1 MFYNDPMFNI
11 VYYGLLFIY
20 EEILYKLVLQLPL
33 NVSVIFFSLTIGL
46 FVGYLSQFIPK
57 RINYFIFNIIN
68 LLLCIYYGTALI
80 VKNVFGII
88 ITPSTFTMYKQ
99 VTSGAFKTLFFDVI
113 TSNILIIILILLPFI
128 VGLFLNRYLSNK
140 PKFTYILVVV
150 TPFILFLL
158 CSDSL
163 DTFYSNKSDVNK
175 LGVCSSIFM
184 NGDVG
189 LEPGLEPGFESVG
202 EKDDEVTYTP
212 QISNIDF
219 DSIESDN
226 QAINDLNNYFKNQVP
241 TYTNEYT
248 GMFEGK
254 NLIYIMAES
263 FDGYFVDK
271 ELTPTLYKMIHDG
284 LYFKNYYTPTNLST
298 IGGEF
303 SLLTGLLPDLAVLNN
318 QWNSNYNN
326 NGHHN
331 YYPYGLGNLFKNLGY
346 EVYAYHDYFYNF
358 QNRDYYLKDLG
369 FDNYKAC
376 GNGMET
382 RMDCS
387 IFPASDDEMI
397 NGSIDDYINSDKFMV
412 YYVTVSGH
420 AKWGFGYNA
429 MAEKNKSLVNDLDY
443 SETVRAY
450 ISANLELE
458 KAMTTLLDKLSAA
471 GKLEDTVIVMASD
484 HHPYFMEDEQ
494 MEELAGKELDKYSLY
509 KNDLIIYNPSVE
521 DVTVDKICNTID
533 VLPTVLNLFGIEH
546 DSRIIVGKDILSDSD
561 GMAIFADYSWLADN
575 DDDYSNVVSN
585 KYLVSKNIMVYD
597 YYRYLFDG
605 ATRQSK
611 SEPFLLLIA
620 SCNSA
625 KVMVFVPSL

>member
-1 MFYNDPMFNI
+1 MFYNAHMFNI

-46 FVGYLSQFIPK
+46 FVGYLSQFVPK

-80 VKNVFGII
+80 VKKVFGITI
-88 ITPSTFTMYKQ
+88 VPSTFTMYKQ
-99 VTSGAFKTLFFDVI
+99 VTSGAFKTLFFETI
-113 TSNILIIILILLPFI
+113 ASNFLIIILILLPFI

-184 NGDVG
+184 DGDLG
-189 LEPGLEPGFESVG
+189 LISGQESDGHESVVR
-202 EKDDEVTYTP
+202 EEVAVTYNP
-212 QISNIDF
+212 QVSDIDF
-219 DSIESDN
+219 DSLESDN
-226 QAINDLNNYFKNQVP
+226 QAINDLNNYIKNQAP

-248 GMFEGK
+248 GMFKGK

-284 LYFKNYYTPTNLST
+284 FYFKNYYTPTNLST

-318 QWNSNYNN
+318 QWNGNYNN

-331 YYPYGLGNLFKNLGY
+331 YYPYGLGNLFKELDY
-346 EVYAYHDYFYNF
+346 DVYAYHDYFYNF

-369 FDNYKAC
+369 FDDYKAC

-429 MAEKNKSLVNDLDY
+429 MAEKNKDLVSDLNY

-533 VLPTVLNLFGIEH
+533 VLPTVLNLFGIEY
-546 DSRIIVGKDILSDSD
+546 DSRLIVGKDILSDGE

-575 DDDYSNVVSN
+575 DSDYSNVVNN

-605 ATRQSK
+605 TSG
-611 SEPFLLLIA
+611 
-620 SCNSA
+620 
-625 KVMVFVPSL
+625 

>member
-1 MFYNDPMFNI
+1 MFNI
-11 VYYGLLFIY
+11 VYYGLLFLY

-33 NVSVIFFSLTIGL
+33 NVSVVFFSLTIGL

-57 RINYFIFNIIN
+57 KINYFIFNIIN

-80 VKNVFGII
+80 VKKVFGIVI
-88 ITPSTFTMYKQ
+88 VPSTFTMYKQ
-99 VTSGAFKTLFFDVI
+99 VTSGAFKTLFFETI

-150 TPFILFLL
+150 IPFILFLL

-184 NGDVG
+184 DGDLGLISGHESGHESDGHESDGHESDG
-189 LEPGLEPGFESVG
+189 LESN
-202 EKDDEVTYTP
+202 P
-212 QISNIDF
+212 QVSDIDF
-219 DSIESDN
+219 DSLESDN
-226 QAINDLNNYFKNQVP
+226 QAINDLNNYIKNQVP

-248 GMFEGK
+248 GMFKGK

-284 LYFKNYYTPTNLST
+284 FYFKNYYTPTNLST

-318 QWNSNYNN
+318 QWNGNYNN

-331 YYPYGLGNLFKNLGY
+331 YYPYGLGNLFKELDY
-346 EVYAYHDYFYNF
+346 DVYAYHDYFYNF

-369 FDNYKAC
+369 FDDYKAC

-397 NGSIDDYINSDKFMV
+397 NGSIDDYINSDSFMV

-429 MAEKNKSLVNDLDY
+429 MAEKNKDLVSDLNY
-443 SETVRAY
+443 SDTVRAY

-494 MEELAGKELDKYSLY
+494 MEELASKELDKYSLY

-533 VLPTVLNLFGIEH
+533 VLPTVLNLFGIEY
-546 DSRIIVGKDILSDSD
+546 DSRLIVGKDILSDSE

-575 DDDYSNVVSN
+575 DNDYNNVVNN

-597 YYRYLFDG
+597 YYRYLYDNG
-605 ATRQSK
+605 S
-611 SEPFLLLIA
+611 
-620 SCNSA
+620 
-625 KVMVFVPSL
+625 

>member
-1 MFYNDPMFNI
+1 MLNI
-11 VYYGLLFIY
+11 VYYGLLFLY

-33 NVSVIFFSLTIGL
+33 NVSVVFFSLTIGL

-57 RINYFIFNIIN
+57 KINYFIFNIIN

-80 VKNVFGII
+80 VKKVFGIVI
-88 ITPSTFTMYKQ
+88 VPSTFTMYKQ
-99 VTSGAFKTLFFDVI
+99 VTSGAFKTLFFETI
-113 TSNILIIILILLPFI
+113 ASNILIIILILLPFI

-140 PKFTYILVVV
+140 PKFTYILVVII
-150 TPFILFLL
+150 PFILFLFGGDL
-158 CSDSL
+158 KS
-163 DTFYSNKSDVNK
+163 FYSNKADVDK

-184 NGDVG
+184 NGDLG
-189 LEPGLEPGFESVG
+189 LISGHESGHEPGHESDGHESVVR
-202 EKDDEVTYTP
+202 EEVTVTYKP
-212 QISNIDF
+212 QVSDIDF
-219 DSIESDN
+219 DSLESDN
-226 QAINDLNNYFKNQVP
+226 QVINDLNNYIKNQVP

-248 GMFEGK
+248 GMFKGK

-284 LYFKNYYTPTNLST
+284 FYFKNYYTPTNLST

-318 QWNSNYNN
+318 QWNGNYNN

-331 YYPYGLGNLFKNLGY
+331 YYPYGLGNLFKELDY
-346 EVYAYHDYFYNF
+346 DVYAYHDYFYNF

-369 FDNYKAC
+369 FDNYTAC

-397 NGSIDDYINSDKFMV
+397 NGSIDDYINSDNFMV

-429 MAEKNKSLVNDLDY
+429 MAEKNKDLVSDLEY
-443 SETVRAY
+443 SDTVRAY

-521 DVTVDKICNTID
+521 DVEIDKICNTID
-533 VLPTVLNLFGIEH
+533 VLPTVLNLFGIEY
-546 DSRIIVGKDILSDSD
+546 DSRLIVGKDILSDGE

-575 DDDYSNVVSN
+575 DNDYSSVVSN

-605 ATRQSK
+605 APDR
-611 SEPFLLLIA
+611 
-620 SCNSA
+620 N
-625 KVMVFVPSL
+625 

>member
-1 MFYNDPMFNI
+1 MFNI
-11 VYYGLLFIY
+11 VYYGLLFLY

-33 NVSVIFFSLTIGL
+33 SVSVVFFSLTIGL
-46 FVGYLSQFIPK
+46 FIGYLSQFVPK

-80 VKNVFGII
+80 VKKVFGIVI
-88 ITPSTFTMYKQ
+88 FPSTFTMYKQ

-128 VGLFLNRYLSNK
+128 VGLFLNRCLSNK

-163 DTFYSNKSDVNK
+163 DTFYSNKSDVDK

-184 NGDVG
+184 NGDAE
-189 LEPGLEPGFESVG
+189 LEVEEIAHESTVG
-202 EKDDEVTYTP
+202 EEVVVAYKP
-212 QISNIDF
+212 QVSDIDF
-219 DSIESDN
+219 DSLESDN
-226 QAINDLNNYFKNQVP
+226 QAINDLNNYFKNQAP

-248 GMFEGK
+248 GMFKGK

-318 QWNSNYNN
+318 QWNGNYNN

-346 EVYAYHDYFYNF
+346 DVYAYHDYFYNF

-429 MAEKNKSLVNDLDY
+429 MAEKNKSLVNDLKY

-494 MEELAGKELDKYSLY
+494 MEELASKELDKYSLY
-509 KNDLIIYNPSVE
+509 KNDLIIYNPGVE
-521 DVTVDKICNTID
+521 DVEVDKICNTID
-533 VLPTVLNLFGIEH
+533 VLPTVLNLFGIEY

-561 GMAIFADYSWLADN
+561 GMAIFADYSWLTDN

-605 ATRQSK
+605 ASG
-611 SEPFLLLIA
+611 
-620 SCNSA
+620 
-625 KVMVFVPSL
+625 

>member
-1 MFYNDPMFNI
+1 MLNI
-11 VYYGLLFIY
+11 VYYGLLFLY

-80 VKNVFGII
+80 VRKVFGIVI
-88 ITPSTFTMYKQ
+88 VPSTFTMYKQ

-113 TSNILIIILILLPFI
+113 TSNFLIIILILLPFI

-150 TPFILFLL
+150 IPFILFLL

-184 NGDVG
+184 DGDMGLISGQESNRHEPDGHESDGHESSG
-189 LEPGLEPGFESVG
+189 LESN
-202 EKDDEVTYTP
+202 P
-212 QISNIDF
+212 QVSDIDF
-219 DSIESDN
+219 DSLESDN
-226 QAINDLNNYFKNQVP
+226 QVINDLNNYFKNQVP

-248 GMFEGK
+248 GMFKGK

-263 FDGYFVDK
+263 FDGYFVNE

-284 LYFKNYYTPTNLST
+284 FYFKNYYTPTNLST

-318 QWNSNYNN
+318 QWNGNYNN

-331 YYPYGLGNLFKNLGY
+331 YYPYGLGNLFKELDY
-346 EVYAYHDYFYNF
+346 DVYAYHDYFYNF

-369 FDNYKAC
+369 FDDYKAC

-429 MAEKNKSLVNDLDY
+429 MAEKNKDLVSDLEY
-443 SETVRAY
+443 SDTVRAY

-521 DVTVDKICNTID
+521 DVEVDKVCNTID
-533 VLPTVLNLFGIEH
+533 VLPTVLNLFGIEY
-546 DSRIIVGKDILSDSD
+546 DSRLIVGKDILSDSE
-561 GMAIFADYSWLADN
+561 GMAIFADYSWLTDN
-575 DDDYSNVVSN
+575 DNDYSNVVSN

-605 ATRQSK
+605 APDKT
-611 SEPFLLLIA
+611 
-620 SCNSA
+620 
-625 KVMVFVPSL
+625 

>member
-1 MFYNDPMFNI
+1 MFNI
-11 VYYGLLFIY
+11 VYYGFLFLY

-33 NVSVIFFSLTIGL
+33 NVSMVFFSLTIGL

-57 RINYFIFNIIN
+57 RINHFIFNIIN

-80 VKNVFGII
+80 VKKVFGIV

-99 VTSGAFKTLFFDVI
+99 VTGGAFKTLFFDVI

-158 CSDSL
+158 CNDSL

-184 NGDVG
+184 DGDLG
-189 LEPGLEPGFESVG
+189 LESEEQTEQVVSEEVA
-202 EKDDEVTYTP
+202 VTYKP
-212 QISNIDF
+212 QVSDIDF
-219 DSIESDN
+219 DSLESDN

-248 GMFEGK
+248 GMFKGK

-263 FDGYFVDK
+263 FDGYFVDE

-284 LYFKNYYTPTNLST
+284 FYFKNYYTPTNLST

-318 QWNSNYNN
+318 QWNGNYNN

-346 EVYAYHDYFYNF
+346 DVYAYHDYFYNF

-376 GNGMET
+376 GNGIET

-429 MAEKNKSLVNDLDY
+429 MAEKNKDLVSDLEY

-521 DVTVDKICNTID
+521 DVTVDKVCNTID
-533 VLPTVLNLFGIEH
+533 VLPTVLNLFGIEY
-546 DSRIIVGKDILSDSD
+546 DSRIIVGKDILSDSE
-561 GMAIFADYSWLADN
+561 GMVIFADYSWLTDN
-575 DDDYSNVVSN
+575 DGDYSNVVSN

-597 YYRYLFDG
+597 YYHYLFDG
-605 ATRQSK
+605 APDKT
-611 SEPFLLLIA
+611 
-620 SCNSA
+620 
-625 KVMVFVPSL
+625 

>member
-1 MFYNDPMFNI
+1 M
-11 VYYGLLFIY
+11 V
-20 EEILYKLVLQLPL
+20 
-33 NVSVIFFSLTIGL
+33 FFSLTIGL

-80 VKNVFGII
+80 VRKVFGIVI
-88 ITPSTFTMYKQ
+88 VPSTFTMYKQ
-99 VTSGAFKTLFFDVI
+99 VTSGAFKTLFFETI
-113 TSNILIIILILLPFI
+113 ASNILIIILILLPFI

-150 TPFILFLL
+150 IPFILFLL

-184 NGDVG
+184 NGDLGLISGQETG
-189 LEPGLEPGFESVG
+189 LESDGHESSGLESN
-202 EKDDEVTYTP
+202 P
-212 QISNIDF
+212 QVSDIDF

-226 QAINDLNNYFKNQVP
+226 QVINDLNNYIKNQVP

-284 LYFKNYYTPTNLST
+284 FYFKNYYTPTNLST

-318 QWNSNYNN
+318 QWNGNYNN

-331 YYPYGLGNLFKNLGY
+331 YYPYGLGNLFKELDY
-346 EVYAYHDYFYNF
+346 DVYAYHDYFYNF

-369 FDNYKAC
+369 FDDYKAC

-429 MAEKNKSLVNDLDY
+429 MAEKNKDLVSDLEY
-443 SETVRAY
+443 SDTVRAY

-458 KAMTTLLDKLSAA
+458 KAMTTLLDKLSVA

-494 MEELAGKELDKYSLY
+494 MEELASKELDKYSLY
-509 KNDLIIYNPSVE
+509 KNDLIIYNPGVE
-521 DVTVDKICNTID
+521 NVEVDKVCNTID
-533 VLPTVLNLFGIEH
+533 VLPTVLNLFGIEY
-546 DSRIIVGKDILSDSD
+546 DSRLIVGKDILSDSE

-575 DDDYSNVVSN
+575 DNDYNNVVNN

-605 ATRQSK
+605 APNKT
-611 SEPFLLLIA
+611 
-620 SCNSA
+620 
-625 KVMVFVPSL
+625 

>member
-1 MFYNDPMFNI
+1 MLNV
-11 VYYGLLFIY
+11 VYYGLLFLY

-33 NVSVIFFSLTIGL
+33 NVSVVFFSLTIGL

-80 VKNVFGII
+80 VRKVFGIVI
-88 ITPSTFTMYKQ
+88 VPSTFTMYKQ
-99 VTSGAFKTLFFDVI
+99 VTGGAFKTLFFDVI

-150 TPFILFLL
+150 IPFILFLL

-163 DTFYSNKSDVNK
+163 DVFYSNKSDVDK

-184 NGDVG
+184 DGDVG
-189 LEPGLEPGFESVG
+189 LEVEDIAHESTVN
-202 EKDDEVTYTP
+202 EEVAVTYKP
-212 QISNIDF
+212 QVSDIDF
-219 DSIESDN
+219 GSLESDN
-226 QAINDLNNYFKNQVP
+226 QAINDLNNYIKNQAP

-248 GMFEGK
+248 GMFKGK

-284 LYFKNYYTPTNLST
+284 FYFKNYYTPTNLST

-318 QWNSNYNN
+318 QWNGNYNN

-331 YYPYGLGNLFKNLGY
+331 YYPYGLGNLFKDLGY
-346 EVYAYHDYFYNF
+346 DVYAYHDYFYNF

-429 MAEKNKSLVNDLDY
+429 MAEKNKDLVSDLEY
-443 SETVRAY
+443 SDTVRAY

-509 KNDLIIYNPSVE
+509 KNDLIIYNPDVE
-521 DVTVDKICNTID
+521 NVEVDKVCNTID
-533 VLPTVLNLFGIEH
+533 VLPTVLNLFGIEY
-546 DSRIIVGKDILSDSD
+546 DSRLIVGKDILSDSD
-561 GMAIFADYSWLADN
+561 GMAIFADYSWLTDN
-575 DDDYSNVVSN
+575 DSDYSNVVSN

-605 ATRQSK
+605 APDKT
-611 SEPFLLLIA
+611 
-620 SCNSA
+620 
-625 KVMVFVPSL
+625 

>member
-1 MFYNDPMFNI
+1 MLNV
-11 VYYGLLFIY
+11 VYYGLLFLY

-33 NVSVIFFSLTIGL
+33 NVSVVFFSLTIGL

-57 RINYFIFNIIN
+57 KINYFIFNIIN

-80 VKNVFGII
+80 VKKVFGIVI
-88 ITPSTFTMYKQ
+88 VPSTFTMYKQ
-99 VTSGAFKTLFFDVI
+99 VTSGAFKTLFFETI
-113 TSNILIIILILLPFI
+113 ASNILIIILILLPFI

-150 TPFILFLL
+150 IPFILFLL

-163 DTFYSNKSDVNK
+163 DTFYSNKSDVDK

-184 NGDVG
+184 NGDLGLISG
-189 LEPGLEPGFESVG
+189 LESGHEPDGHEPDGHESDGHESDGHESDGLESN
-202 EKDDEVTYTP
+202 P
-212 QISNIDF
+212 QVSDIDF
-219 DSIESDN
+219 DSLESDN
-226 QAINDLNNYFKNQVP
+226 QVINDLNNYIKNQVP

-248 GMFEGK
+248 GMFKGK

-284 LYFKNYYTPTNLST
+284 FYFKNYYTPTNLST

-318 QWNSNYNN
+318 QWNGNYNN

-331 YYPYGLGNLFKNLGY
+331 YYPYGLGNLFKELDY
-346 EVYAYHDYFYNF
+346 DVYAYHDYFYNF

-458 KAMTTLLDKLSAA
+458 KAMTTLLDKLSVA

-533 VLPTVLNLFGIEH
+533 VLPTVLNMFGIEY
-546 DSRIIVGKDILSDSD
+546 DSRLIVGKDILSNSD
-561 GMAIFADYSWLADN
+561 GVAIFADYSWLADN

-605 ATRQSK
+605 APNK
-611 SEPFLLLIA
+611 S
-620 SCNSA
+620 
-625 KVMVFVPSL
+625 

>member
-1 MFYNDPMFNI
+1 MFNI
-11 VYYGLLFIY
+11 VYYGFLFLY

-33 NVSVIFFSLTIGL
+33 NVSVVFFSLTIGL

-57 RINYFIFNIIN
+57 KINYFIFNIIN

-80 VKNVFGII
+80 VRKVFGIVI
-88 ITPSTFTMYKQ
+88 VPSTFTMYKQ
-99 VTSGAFKTLFFDVI
+99 VTSGAFKTLFFETI
-113 TSNILIIILILLPFI
+113 ASNILIIILILLPFI

-150 TPFILFLL
+150 IPFILFLL
-158 CSDSL
+158 CTDSL
-163 DTFYSNKSDVNK
+163 DIFYSNKSDVNK

-184 NGDVG
+184 NGDMGLISRQESGHEPGHETGHESGG
-189 LEPGLEPGFESVG
+189 LESN
-202 EKDDEVTYTP
+202 P
-212 QISNIDF
+212 QVSDIDF

-226 QAINDLNNYFKNQVP
+226 QAINDLNNYIKNQVP

-248 GMFEGK
+248 GMFKGK

-284 LYFKNYYTPTNLST
+284 FYFKNYYTPTNLST

-318 QWNSNYNN
+318 QWNGNYNN

-331 YYPYGLGNLFKNLGY
+331 YYPCGLGNLFKNLDY
-346 EVYAYHDYFYNF
+346 DVYAYHDYFYNF

-369 FDNYKAC
+369 FDDYKAC

-397 NGSIDDYINSDKFMV
+397 NASIDDYINSDKFMV

-429 MAEKNKSLVNDLDY
+429 MAEKNKDLVSDLEY
-443 SETVRAY
+443 SDTVRAY

-471 GKLEDTVIVMASD
+471 GKLENTVIVMASD

-521 DVTVDKICNTID
+521 DVEVDKVCNTID
-533 VLPTVLNLFGIEH
+533 VLPTVLNLFGIEY
-546 DSRIIVGKDILSDSD
+546 DSRLIVGKDILSDSE
-561 GMAIFADYSWLADN
+561 GMAIFADYSWLTDN
-575 DDDYSNVVSN
+575 DSDYSNVVSN

-597 YYRYLFDG
+597 YYRYLFNG
-605 ATRQSK
+605 APDR
-611 SEPFLLLIA
+611 
-620 SCNSA
+620 N
-625 KVMVFVPSL
+625 

>member
-1 MFYNDPMFNI
+1 MFNI
-11 VYYGLLFIY
+11 VYYGLLFLY

-46 FVGYLSQFIPK
+46 FVGFLSQFVPK

-68 LLLCIYYGTALI
+68 LLLCIYYGAALI
-80 VKNVFGII
+80 VRKVFGIVI
-88 ITPSTFTMYKQ
+88 VPSTFTMYKQ
-99 VTSGAFKTLFFDVI
+99 VTSGAFKILFFETI
-113 TSNILIIILILLPFI
+113 ASNILIIILILLPFI
-128 VGLFLNRYLSNK
+128 IGLFLNRYLSNK
-140 PKFTYILVVV
+140 PKFIYILVVV
-150 TPFILFLL
+150 IPFILFLL

-163 DTFYSNKSDVNK
+163 DTFYSNKSDVDK

-184 NGDVG
+184 DGDLELESGLESGHESDGHESSG
-189 LEPGLEPGFESVG
+189 LEP
-202 EKDDEVTYTP
+202 
-212 QISNIDF
+212 QISDIDF
-219 DSIESDN
+219 DSLESDN
-226 QAINDLNNYFKNQVP
+226 QAIIDLNNYFKNQAP

-248 GMFEGK
+248 GMFKGK

-284 LYFKNYYTPTNLST
+284 FYFKNYYTPTNLST

-318 QWNSNYNN
+318 QWNGNYNN

-346 EVYAYHDYFYNF
+346 DVYAYHDYFYNF

-369 FDNYKAC
+369 FDNYLAC
-376 GNGMET
+376 GNGLET

-429 MAEKNKSLVNDLDY
+429 MAEKNKSLVNDLEY

-450 ISANLELE
+450 VSANLELE

-521 DVTVDKICNTID
+521 DITVDKICNTID
-533 VLPTVLNLFGIEH
+533 VLPTVLNLFGIEY
-546 DSRIIVGKDILSDSD
+546 DSRLIVGKDILSNSD
-561 GMAIFADYSWLADN
+561 GVAIFADGNYLGSDV
-575 DDDYSNVVSN
+575 NVN
-585 KYLVSKNIMVYD
+585 NYYLVSKNIMVYD

-605 ATRQSK
+605 ASG
-611 SEPFLLLIA
+611 
-620 SCNSA
+620 
-625 KVMVFVPSL
+625 

>member
-1 MFYNDPMFNI
+1 MLNI
-11 VYYGLLFIY
+11 VYYGLLFLY

-33 NVSVIFFSLTIGL
+33 NISVVFFSLTIGL
-46 FVGYLSQFIPK
+46 FVGFLSQFIPK

-80 VKNVFGII
+80 VKNVFGITI
-88 ITPSTFTMYKQ
+88 VPSTFTMYKQ
-99 VTSGAFKTLFFDVI
+99 VTGGAFKTLFFDVI

-150 TPFILFLL
+150 IPFILFLL

-163 DTFYSNKSDVNK
+163 DVFYSNKSDVNK

-184 NGDVG
+184 DGDLG
-189 LEPGLEPGFESVG
+189 LISGHEPGLESGHESG
-202 EKDDEVTYTP
+202 HEPDGLESGGLESNP
-212 QISNIDF
+212 QVSDIDF
-219 DSIESDN
+219 DSLESDN
-226 QAINDLNNYFKNQVP
+226 QVINDLNNYIKNQVP

-248 GMFEGK
+248 GMFKGK

-284 LYFKNYYTPTNLST
+284 FYFKNYYTPTNLST

-318 QWNSNYNN
+318 QWNGNYNN

-331 YYPYGLGNLFKNLGY
+331 YYPYGLGNLFKDLDY
-346 EVYAYHDYFYNF
+346 DVYAYHDYFYNF

-369 FDNYKAC
+369 FDDYKAC

-429 MAEKNKSLVNDLDY
+429 MAEKNKDLVSDLNY
-443 SETVRAY
+443 SDTVRAY
-450 ISANLELE
+450 ISADLELE
-458 KAMTTLLDKLSAA
+458 KAMTTLLDKLSVA

-509 KNDLIIYNPSVE
+509 KNDLIIYNPGVE
-521 DVTVDKICNTID
+521 DVEVDKVCNTID
-533 VLPTVLNLFGIEH
+533 VLPTVLNLFGIEY
-546 DSRIIVGKDILSDSD
+546 DSRLIVGKDILSDSE

-575 DDDYSNVVSN
+575 DNDYSNVVSN
-585 KYLVSKNIMVYD
+585 KYLVSKNIMVYN

-605 ATRQSK
+605 APDRT
-611 SEPFLLLIA
+611 
-620 SCNSA
+620 
-625 KVMVFVPSL
+625 

>member
-1 MFYNDPMFNI
+1 MFNI
-11 VYYGLLFIY
+11 VYYGFLFLY

-33 NVSVIFFSLTIGL
+33 NISVVFFSLTIGL

-57 RINYFIFNIIN
+57 KINYFIFNIIN

-80 VKNVFGII
+80 VRKVFGIVI
-88 ITPSTFTMYKQ
+88 VPSTFTMYKQ
-99 VTSGAFKTLFFDVI
+99 VTSGAFKTLFFETI
-113 TSNILIIILILLPFI
+113 ESNILIIILILLPFI

-150 TPFILFLL
+150 IPFILFLL

-163 DTFYSNKSDVNK
+163 DTFYSNKSDVDK

-184 NGDVG
+184 NGDLGLVSRQESGHESDG
-189 LEPGLEPGFESVG
+189 LESSGLESN
-202 EKDDEVTYTP
+202 P
-212 QISNIDF
+212 QVSDIDF
-219 DSIESDN
+219 DSLESDN
-226 QAINDLNNYFKNQVP
+226 QTINDLNNYIKNQVP

-248 GMFEGK
+248 GMFKGK

-284 LYFKNYYTPTNLST
+284 FYFNNYYTPTNLST

-318 QWNSNYNN
+318 QWNGNYNN

-331 YYPYGLGNLFKNLGY
+331 YYPYGLGNLFKDLDY
-346 EVYAYHDYFYNF
+346 DVYAYHDYFYNF

-429 MAEKNKSLVNDLDY
+429 MAEKNKDLVSDLEY
-443 SETVRAY
+443 SDTVRAY

-509 KNDLIIYNPSVE
+509 KNDLIIYNPGVE
-521 DVTVDKICNTID
+521 DVEVDKVCNTID
-533 VLPTVLNLFGIEH
+533 VLPTVLNLFGIEY
-546 DSRIIVGKDILSDSD
+546 DSRLIVGKDILSDSE
-561 GMAIFADYSWLADN
+561 GVAIFADYSWLADN
-575 DDDYSNVVSN
+575 DNDYSNVVSN
-585 KYLVSKNIMVYD
+585 KYLVSKNIMVYN

-605 ATRQSK
+605 APDRT
-611 SEPFLLLIA
+611 
-620 SCNSA
+620 
-625 KVMVFVPSL
+625 

>member
-80 VKNVFGII
+80 VKKVFGII

-184 NGDVG
+184 NGDLGLETTGSKLG
-189 LEPGLEPGFESVG
+189 LEPDGLESNGLESNG
-202 EKDDEVTYTP
+202 LEP

-284 LYFKNYYTPTNLST
+284 FYFKNYYTPTNLST

-318 QWNSNYNN
+318 QWNGNYNN

-331 YYPYGLGNLFKNLGY
+331 YYPYGLGNLFKDLDY
-346 EVYAYHDYFYNF
+346 DVYAYHDYFYNF

-429 MAEKNKSLVNDLDY
+429 MAEKNKDLVSDLEY
-443 SETVRAY
+443 SDTVRAY

-471 GKLEDTVIVMASD
+471 GKLDDTVIVMASD

-509 KNDLIIYNPSVE
+509 KNDLIIYNPGVE
-521 DVTVDKICNTID
+521 DVEIDKICNTID
-533 VLPTVLNLFGIEH
+533 VLPTVLNLFGIEY
-546 DSRIIVGKDILSDSD
+546 DSRLIVGKDILSNSD
-561 GMAIFADYSWLADN
+561 GVAIFADGNYLGSDV
-575 DDDYSNVVSN
+575 NVN
-585 KYLVSKNIMVYD
+585 NYYLVSKNIMACD

-605 ATRQSK
+605 ASG
-611 SEPFLLLIA
+611 
-620 SCNSA
+620 
-625 KVMVFVPSL
+625 

>member
-1 MFYNDPMFNI
+1 MFNV

-33 NVSVIFFSLTIGL
+33 NVSAIFFSLTIGL

-57 RINYFIFNIIN
+57 KINYFIFNIIN

-80 VKNVFGII
+80 VKKVFGITI
-88 ITPSTFTMYKQ
+88 VPSTFTMYKQ

-184 NGDVG
+184 NGDLG
-189 LEPGLEPGFESVG
+189 LETTGSKLGLESGLISGLISGLETGHESVIS
-202 EKDDEVTYTP
+202 EEVAVTFKP
-212 QISNIDF
+212 QVSDIDF
-219 DSIESDN
+219 DSLESDN
-226 QAINDLNNYFKNQVP
+226 QVINDLNNYIKNQVP

-248 GMFEGK
+248 GMFKGK

-263 FDGYFVDK
+263 YDGYFVDK

-284 LYFKNYYTPTNLST
+284 FYFKNYYTPTNLST

-318 QWNSNYNN
+318 QWNGNYNN
-326 NGHHN
+326 NGHHS
-331 YYPYGLGNLFKNLGY
+331 YYPYGLGNLFKELDY
-346 EVYAYHDYFYNF
+346 DVYAYHDYFYNF

-429 MAEKNKSLVNDLDY
+429 MAEKNKDLVSDLEY
-443 SETVRAY
+443 SDTVRAY

-509 KNDLIIYNPSVE
+509 KNDLIIYNPGVE
-521 DVTVDKICNTID
+521 DVEVDKVCNTID
-533 VLPTVLNLFGIEH
+533 VLPTVLNLFGIEY
-546 DSRIIVGKDILSDSD
+546 DSRLIVGKDILSNSD
-561 GMAIFADYSWLADN
+561 GVAIFADGNYLGSDV
-575 DDDYSNVVSN
+575 NVN
-585 KYLVSKNIMVYD
+585 NYYLVSKNIMACD

-605 ATRQSK
+605 ASG
-611 SEPFLLLIA
+611 
-620 SCNSA
+620 
-625 KVMVFVPSL
+625 

>member
-1 MFYNDPMFNI
+1 
-11 VYYGLLFIY
+11 
-20 EEILYKLVLQLPL
+20 
-33 NVSVIFFSLTIGL
+33 
-46 FVGYLSQFIPK
+46 
-57 RINYFIFNIIN
+57 
-68 LLLCIYYGTALI
+68 
-80 VKNVFGII
+80 
-88 ITPSTFTMYKQ
+88 
-99 VTSGAFKTLFFDVI
+99 
-113 TSNILIIILILLPFI
+113 
-128 VGLFLNRYLSNK
+128 
-140 PKFTYILVVV
+140 
-150 TPFILFLL
+150 
-158 CSDSL
+158 
-163 DTFYSNKSDVNK
+163 
-175 LGVCSSIFM
+175 
-184 NGDVG
+184 
-189 LEPGLEPGFESVG
+189 
-202 EKDDEVTYTP
+202 
-212 QISNIDF
+212 
-219 DSIESDN
+219 
-226 QAINDLNNYFKNQVP
+226 
-241 TYTNEYT
+241 
-248 GMFEGK
+248 
-254 NLIYIMAES
+254 MAES

-533 VLPTVLNLFGIEH
+533 VLPTILNLFGIEY

-561 GMAIFADYSWLADN
+561 GIAVFADYSWLADN
-575 DDDYSNVVSN
+575 DSDYSNVVSN

>member
-1 MFYNDPMFNI
+1 MFNI
-11 VYYGLLFIY
+11 VYYGLLFLY

-33 NVSVIFFSLTIGL
+33 NVSVVFFSLTIGL

-57 RINYFIFNIIN
+57 KINYFIFNIIN

-80 VKNVFGII
+80 VKKVFGIVI
-88 ITPSTFTMYKQ
+88 VPSTFTMYKQ
-99 VTSGAFKTLFFDVI
+99 VTSGAFKTLFFETI
-113 TSNILIIILILLPFI
+113 ASNFLIIILILLPFI

-184 NGDVG
+184 DGDLG
-189 LEPGLEPGFESVG
+189 LESEEQTEQVVN
-202 EKDDEVTYTP
+202 EEVAVTYKP
-212 QISNIDF
+212 RISDIDF
-219 DSIESDN
+219 DSLESDN
-226 QAINDLNNYFKNQVP
+226 QAINDLNNYIKNQVP

-248 GMFEGK
+248 GMFKGK

-284 LYFKNYYTPTNLST
+284 FYFKNYYTPTNLST

-318 QWNSNYNN
+318 QWNGNYNN

-346 EVYAYHDYFYNF
+346 DVYAYHDYFYNF

-369 FDNYKAC
+369 FDDYKAC

-429 MAEKNKSLVNDLDY
+429 MAEKNKGLVRDLNY

-533 VLPTVLNLFGIEH
+533 VLPTVLNLFGIEY
-546 DSRIIVGKDILSDSD
+546 DSRLVVGKDILSDSD
-561 GMAIFADYSWLADN
+561 GVAIFADYSWLADN

-605 ATRQSK
+605 ASDKT
-611 SEPFLLLIA
+611 
-620 SCNSA
+620 
-625 KVMVFVPSL
+625 

>member
-1 MFYNDPMFNI
+1 MAHMFNI
-11 VYYGLLFIY
+11 VYYGLIFLY

-46 FVGYLSQFIPK
+46 FVGYLSQFVPK

-80 VKNVFGII
+80 VKKVFGIVI
-88 ITPSTFTMYKQ
+88 VPSTFTMYKQ

-140 PKFTYILVVV
+140 PKFTYILVVII
-150 TPFILFLL
+150 PFILFLFGGDL
-158 CSDSL
+158 KS
-163 DTFYSNKSDVNK
+163 FYSNKSDVNK

-184 NGDVG
+184 DGDVG
-189 LEPGLEPGFESVG
+189 LEVEDIVHESTVN
-202 EKDDEVTYTP
+202 EEVAVTYKP
-212 QISNIDF
+212 QVSNIDF

-226 QAINDLNNYFKNQVP
+226 QAINDLNNYFKNQAP

-248 GMFEGK
+248 GMFKGK

-318 QWNSNYNN
+318 QWNGNYNN

-346 EVYAYHDYFYNF
+346 DVYAYHDYFYNF

-533 VLPTVLNLFGIEH
+533 VLPTVLNLFGIEY
-546 DSRIIVGKDILSDSD
+546 DSRLIVGKDILSNSD
-561 GMAIFADYSWLADN
+561 GVAIFADGNYLGSDV
-575 DDDYSNVVSN
+575 NVN
-585 KYLVSKNIMVYD
+585 NYYLVSKNIMVYD

-605 ATRQSK
+605 ASG
-611 SEPFLLLIA
+611 
-620 SCNSA
+620 
-625 KVMVFVPSL
+625 

>member
-1 MFYNDPMFNI
+1 MLNI
-11 VYYGLLFIY
+11 VYYGFLFLY

-33 NVSVIFFSLTIGL
+33 NVSVVFFSLTIGL

-68 LLLCIYYGTALI
+68 LLICIYYGTALI
-80 VKNVFGII
+80 VRKVFGIVI
-88 ITPSTFTMYKQ
+88 VPSTFTMYKQ

-113 TSNILIIILILLPFI
+113 ESNILIIILILLPFI

-140 PKFTYILVVV
+140 TKFTYILVVV
-150 TPFILFLL
+150 IPFILFLL

-184 NGDVG
+184 NGDLGLISG
-189 LEPGLEPGFESVG
+189 LESGHEPDGHEPDGHESDGHESDGHESDGHESDGLESN
-202 EKDDEVTYTP
+202 P
-212 QISNIDF
+212 QVSDIDF
-219 DSIESDN
+219 DSLESDN

-248 GMFEGK
+248 GIFKGK

-284 LYFKNYYTPTNLST
+284 FYFKNYYTPTNLST

-318 QWNSNYNN
+318 QWNGNYNN

-331 YYPYGLGNLFKNLGY
+331 YYPYGLGNLFKELDY
-346 EVYAYHDYFYNF
+346 DVYAYHDYFYNF

-369 FDNYKAC
+369 FDDYKAC

-429 MAEKNKSLVNDLDY
+429 MAEKNKDLVSDLEY
-443 SETVRAY
+443 SDTVRAY

-494 MEELAGKELDKYSLY
+494 MEELAGKKLDKYSLY

-521 DVTVDKICNTID
+521 DVTVDKVCNTID
-533 VLPTVLNLFGIEH
+533 VLPTVLNLFGIEY
-546 DSRIIVGKDILSDSD
+546 DSRLIVGKDILSDSE
-561 GMAIFADYSWLADN
+561 GMAIFADYSWLTDN
-575 DDDYSNVVSN
+575 DSDYSNVVSN

-597 YYRYLFDG
+597 YYRYLFDNG
-605 ATRQSK
+605 S
-611 SEPFLLLIA
+611 
-620 SCNSA
+620 
-625 KVMVFVPSL
+625 

>member
-1 MFYNDPMFNI
+1 MLNI
-11 VYYGLLFIY
+11 VYYGLLFLY

-33 NVSVIFFSLTIGL
+33 NISVVFFSLTIGL
-46 FVGYLSQFIPK
+46 FVGFLSQFIPK
-57 RINYFIFNIIN
+57 RINYFIFNVIN
-68 LLLCIYYGTALI
+68 LLLCIYYDTALI
-80 VKNVFGII
+80 VKKVFGIVI
-88 ITPSTFTMYKQ
+88 APSTFTMYKQ
-99 VTSGAFKTLFFDVI
+99 VTSGAFKSLFFDVI

-163 DTFYSNKSDVNK
+163 DTFYSNKSDVDK

-184 NGDVG
+184 NGDLGLVSGHEPGHEPGHESDG
-189 LEPGLEPGFESVG
+189 LESGGLESN
-202 EKDDEVTYTP
+202 P
-212 QISNIDF
+212 QVSDIDF
-219 DSIESDN
+219 DSLESDN

-248 GMFEGK
+248 GMFKGK

-263 FDGYFVDK
+263 FDGYFVNE

-284 LYFKNYYTPTNLST
+284 FYFKNYYTPTNLST

-318 QWNSNYNN
+318 QWNGNYNN

-331 YYPYGLGNLFKNLGY
+331 YYPYGLGNLFKELDY
-346 EVYAYHDYFYNF
+346 DVYAYHDYFYNF

-369 FDNYKAC
+369 FDDYKAC

-429 MAEKNKSLVNDLDY
+429 MAEKNKDLVSDLNY
-443 SETVRAY
+443 SDTVRAY

-471 GKLEDTVIVMASD
+471 GKLDDTVIVMASD

-509 KNDLIIYNPSVE
+509 KNDLIIYNPGVE
-521 DVTVDKICNTID
+521 NVEVDKVCNTID
-533 VLPTVLNLFGIEH
+533 VLPTVLNLFGIEY
-546 DSRIIVGKDILSDSD
+546 DSRLIVGKDILSDSE

-575 DDDYSNVVSN
+575 DSDYSNVVNN

-597 YYRYLFDG
+597 YYRYLFNG
-605 ATRQSK
+605 APDKT
-611 SEPFLLLIA
+611 
-620 SCNSA
+620 
-625 KVMVFVPSL
+625 

>member
-1 MFYNDPMFNI
+1 MFNI
-11 VYYGLLFIY
+11 VYYGFLFLY

-46 FVGYLSQFIPK
+46 FAGYLSQFIPK

-80 VKNVFGII
+80 VKKVFGIV
-88 ITPSTFTMYKQ
+88 ITPSIFTMYKQ
-99 VTSGAFKTLFFDVI
+99 VTSGAFKTLFFETI
-113 TSNILIIILILLPFI
+113 ASNFLIIILILLPFI

-184 NGDVG
+184 DGDLG
-189 LEPGLEPGFESVG
+189 LESEEQTEQVVN
-202 EKDDEVTYTP
+202 EEVAVTYKP
-212 QISNIDF
+212 RISDIDF
-219 DSIESDN
+219 DSLESDN
-226 QAINDLNNYFKNQVP
+226 QAINDLNNYIKNQVP

-248 GMFEGK
+248 GMFKGK

-284 LYFKNYYTPTNLST
+284 FYFKNYYTPTNLST

-318 QWNSNYNN
+318 QWNGNYNN

-346 EVYAYHDYFYNF
+346 DVYAYHDYFYNF

-369 FDNYKAC
+369 FDDYKAC

-420 AKWGFGYNA
+420 AKWGFGYYA
-429 MAEKNKSLVNDLDY
+429 MAEKNKGLVRDLNY

-533 VLPTVLNLFGIEH
+533 VLPTVLNLFGIEY
-546 DSRIIVGKDILSDSD
+546 DSRLVVGKDILSDSD
-561 GMAIFADYSWLADN
+561 GVAIFADYSWLADN

-605 ATRQSK
+605 APDRS
-611 SEPFLLLIA
+611 
-620 SCNSA
+620 
-625 KVMVFVPSL
+625 

>member
-1 MFYNDPMFNI
+1 MLNV
-11 VYYGLLFIY
+11 VYYGLLFLY

-33 NVSVIFFSLTIGL
+33 NVSVVFFSLTIGL

-80 VKNVFGII
+80 VRKVFGIVI
-88 ITPSTFTMYKQ
+88 VPSTFTMYKQ
-99 VTSGAFKTLFFDVI
+99 VTGGAFKTLFFDVI

-150 TPFILFLL
+150 IPFILFLL

-163 DTFYSNKSDVNK
+163 DVFYSNKSDVDK

-184 NGDVG
+184 DGDVG
-189 LEPGLEPGFESVG
+189 LEVEDIAHESTVN
-202 EKDDEVTYTP
+202 EEVAVTYKP
-212 QISNIDF
+212 QVSDIDF
-219 DSIESDN
+219 GSLESDN
-226 QAINDLNNYFKNQVP
+226 QAINDLNNYIKNQAP

-248 GMFEGK
+248 GMFKGK

-284 LYFKNYYTPTNLST
+284 FYFKNYYTPTNLST

-318 QWNSNYNN
+318 QWNGNYNN

-331 YYPYGLGNLFKNLGY
+331 YYPYGLGNLFKDLGY
-346 EVYAYHDYFYNF
+346 DVYAYHDYFYNF

-429 MAEKNKSLVNDLDY
+429 MAEKNKDLVSDLEY
-443 SETVRAY
+443 SDTVRAY

-509 KNDLIIYNPSVE
+509 KNDLIIYNPGVE
-521 DVTVDKICNTID
+521 DVEVDKVCNTID
-533 VLPTVLNLFGIEH
+533 VLPTVLNLFGIEY
-546 DSRIIVGKDILSDSD
+546 DSRLIVGKDILSDSE
-561 GMAIFADYSWLADN
+561 GMAIFADYSWLTDN
-575 DDDYSNVVSN
+575 DSDYSNVVSN

-605 ATRQSK
+605 APDRT
-611 SEPFLLLIA
+611 
-620 SCNSA
+620 
-625 KVMVFVPSL
+625 

>member
-1 MFYNDPMFNI
+1 MFNI
-11 VYYGLLFIY
+11 VYYGLLFLY

-33 NVSVIFFSLTIGL
+33 NVSVVFFSLTIGL

-57 RINYFIFNIIN
+57 KINYFIFNIIN

-80 VKNVFGII
+80 VKKVFGIVI
-88 ITPSTFTMYKQ
+88 VPSTFTMYKQ
-99 VTSGAFKTLFFDVI
+99 VTSGAFKTLFFETI

-150 TPFILFLL
+150 IPFILFLL

-184 NGDVG
+184 DGDLGLISGHESGHESDGHESDGHESDG
-189 LEPGLEPGFESVG
+189 LESN
-202 EKDDEVTYTP
+202 P
-212 QISNIDF
+212 QVSDIDF
-219 DSIESDN
+219 DSLESDN
-226 QAINDLNNYFKNQVP
+226 QAINDLNNYIKNQVP

-248 GMFEGK
+248 GMFKGK

-284 LYFKNYYTPTNLST
+284 FYFKNYYTPTNLST

-318 QWNSNYNN
+318 QWNGNYNN

-331 YYPYGLGNLFKNLGY
+331 YYPYGLGNLFKELDY
-346 EVYAYHDYFYNF
+346 DVYAYHDYFYNF

-369 FDNYKAC
+369 FDDYKAC

-429 MAEKNKSLVNDLDY
+429 MAEKNKDLVSDLEY
-443 SETVRAY
+443 SDTVRAY

-458 KAMTTLLDKLSAA
+458 KAMNTLLDKLSVA

-494 MEELAGKELDKYSLY
+494 MEELASKELDKYSLY
-509 KNDLIIYNPSVE
+509 KNDLIIYNPGVE
-521 DVTVDKICNTID
+521 NVEVDKVCNTID
-533 VLPTVLNLFGIEH
+533 VLPTVLNLFGIEY
-546 DSRIIVGKDILSDSD
+546 DSRLIVGKDILSDSE

-575 DDDYSNVVSN
+575 DNDYNNVVNN

-597 YYRYLFDG
+597 YYRYLYDNG
-605 ATRQSK
+605 S
-611 SEPFLLLIA
+611 
-620 SCNSA
+620 
-625 KVMVFVPSL
+625 

>member
-1 MFYNDPMFNI
+1 MLNV
-11 VYYGLLFIY
+11 VYYGLLFLY

-33 NVSVIFFSLTIGL
+33 NVSVVFFSLTIGL

-57 RINYFIFNIIN
+57 KINYFIFNIIN

-80 VKNVFGII
+80 VKKVFGIVI
-88 ITPSTFTMYKQ
+88 VPSTFTMYKQ
-99 VTSGAFKTLFFDVI
+99 VTSGAFKTLFFETI
-113 TSNILIIILILLPFI
+113 ASNILIIILILLPFI

-150 TPFILFLL
+150 IPFILFLL

-163 DTFYSNKSDVNK
+163 DTFYSNKSDVDK

-184 NGDVG
+184 NGDLGLISG
-189 LEPGLEPGFESVG
+189 LESGHEPDGHEPDGHESDGHESDGHESDGLESN
-202 EKDDEVTYTP
+202 P
-212 QISNIDF
+212 QVSDIDF
-219 DSIESDN
+219 DSLESDN
-226 QAINDLNNYFKNQVP
+226 QVINDLNNYIKNQVP

-248 GMFEGK
+248 GMFKGK

-284 LYFKNYYTPTNLST
+284 FYFKNYYTPTNLST

-318 QWNSNYNN
+318 QWNGNYNN

-331 YYPYGLGNLFKNLGY
+331 YYPYGLGNLFKELDY
-346 EVYAYHDYFYNF
+346 DVYAYHDYFYNF

-458 KAMTTLLDKLSAA
+458 KAMTTLLDKLSVA

-533 VLPTVLNLFGIEH
+533 VLPTVLNMFGIEY
-546 DSRIIVGKDILSDSD
+546 DSRLIVGKDILSNSD
-561 GMAIFADYSWLADN
+561 GVAIFADYSWLADN

-597 YYRYLFDG
+597 YYRYLFNG
-605 ATRQSK
+605 APDRS
-611 SEPFLLLIA
+611 
-620 SCNSA
+620 
-625 KVMVFVPSL
+625 

>member
-1 MFYNDPMFNI
+1 MFNI
-11 VYYGLLFIY
+11 VYYGLLFLY
-20 EEILYKLVLQLPL
+20 EEILYKLELQLPL

-46 FVGYLSQFIPK
+46 FVGYLSQFVPK

-80 VKNVFGII
+80 VKKVFGIAI
-88 ITPSTFTMYKQ
+88 VPSTFTMYKQ

-140 PKFTYILVVV
+140 PKFTYILFVVI
-150 TPFILFLL
+150 PFILFLL
-158 CSDSL
+158 CTDSL
-163 DTFYSNKSDVNK
+163 DIFYSNKSDVNK

-184 NGDVG
+184 NGDMGLISKQESGHEPGHEPDGHESSG
-189 LEPGLEPGFESVG
+189 LESN
-202 EKDDEVTYTP
+202 P
-212 QISNIDF
+212 QVSDIDF
-219 DSIESDN
+219 DSLESDN
-226 QAINDLNNYFKNQVP
+226 QAINDLNNYIKNQVP

-248 GMFEGK
+248 GMFKGK

-284 LYFKNYYTPTNLST
+284 FYFKNYYTPTNLST

-318 QWNSNYNN
+318 QWNGNYNN

-331 YYPYGLGNLFKNLGY
+331 YYPYGLGNLFKDLDY
-346 EVYAYHDYFYNF
+346 DVYAYHDYFYNF

-369 FDNYKAC
+369 FDDYKAC
-376 GNGMET
+376 DNGMEK

-429 MAEKNKSLVNDLDY
+429 MAEKNKDLVSDLKY
-443 SETVRAY
+443 SDTVRAY

-509 KNDLIIYNPSVE
+509 KNDLIIYNPGVE
-521 DVTVDKICNTID
+521 DVEVDKVCNTID
-533 VLPTVLNLFGIEH
+533 VLPTVLNLFGIEY
-546 DSRIIVGKDILSDSD
+546 DSRLIVGKDILSDSE

-575 DDDYSNVVSN
+575 DNDYSNVVNN

-605 ATRQSK
+605 ASNKT
-611 SEPFLLLIA
+611 
-620 SCNSA
+620 
-625 KVMVFVPSL
+625 

>member
-1 MFYNDPMFNI
+1 MLNI
-11 VYYGLLFIY
+11 VYYKLLFLY

-33 NVSVIFFSLTIGL
+33 NISVVFFSLTIGL
-46 FVGYLSQFIPK
+46 FIGFLSQFIPK
-57 RINYFIFNIIN
+57 RINYFIFNVIN

-80 VKNVFGII
+80 VRKVFGIVI
-88 ITPSTFTMYKQ
+88 VPSTFTMYKQ

-113 TSNILIIILILLPFI
+113 VNNIFIIILILLPFI

-140 PKFTYILVVV
+140 PKFTYILVAVI
-150 TPFILFLL
+150 PFILFLL

-184 NGDVG
+184 NGDFGLISEHESGHESDGHESGHESGGHESDG
-189 LEPGLEPGFESVG
+189 LESN
-202 EKDDEVTYTP
+202 P
-212 QISNIDF
+212 QVSDIDF
-219 DSIESDN
+219 DSLESDN
-226 QAINDLNNYFKNQVP
+226 QVINDLNNYFKNQVP

-248 GMFEGK
+248 GMFKGK

-284 LYFKNYYTPTNLST
+284 FYFKNYYTPTNLST

-318 QWNSNYNN
+318 QWNGNYNN

-346 EVYAYHDYFYNF
+346 DVYAYHDYFYNF

-369 FDNYKAC
+369 FDDYKAC

-429 MAEKNKSLVNDLDY
+429 MAEKNKDLVSDLEY
-443 SETVRAY
+443 SDTVRAY

-521 DVTVDKICNTID
+521 DVEIDKICNTID
-533 VLPTVLNLFGIEH
+533 VLPTVLNLFGIEY
-546 DSRIIVGKDILSDSD
+546 DSRLIAGKDILSDSD
-561 GMAIFADYSWLADN
+561 GIAIFADYSWLTDN
-575 DDDYSNVVSN
+575 DNDYSNVVSN

-605 ATRQSK
+605 ASNKT
-611 SEPFLLLIA
+611 
-620 SCNSA
+620 
-625 KVMVFVPSL
+625 

>member
-1 MFYNDPMFNI
+1 MFNI
-11 VYYGLLFIY
+11 VYYGFLFLY

-46 FVGYLSQFIPK
+46 FAGYLSQFIPK

-80 VKNVFGII
+80 VKKVFGIVI
-88 ITPSTFTMYKQ
+88 VPSTFTMYKQ
-99 VTSGAFKTLFFDVI
+99 VTSGAFKTLFFETI

-150 TPFILFLL
+150 IPFILFLL

-184 NGDVG
+184 DGDLG
-189 LEPGLEPGFESVG
+189 LESEEQTEQVVN
-202 EKDDEVTYTP
+202 EEVAVTYKP
-212 QISNIDF
+212 RISDIDF
-219 DSIESDN
+219 DSLESDN
-226 QAINDLNNYFKNQVP
+226 QAINDLNNYIKNQVP

-248 GMFEGK
+248 GMFKGK

-284 LYFKNYYTPTNLST
+284 FYFKNYYTPTNLST

-318 QWNSNYNN
+318 QWNGNYNN

-346 EVYAYHDYFYNF
+346 DVYAYHDYFYNF

-369 FDNYKAC
+369 FDDYKAC

-429 MAEKNKSLVNDLDY
+429 MAEKNKGLVRDLNY

-533 VLPTVLNLFGIEH
+533 VLPTVLNLFGIEY
-546 DSRIIVGKDILSDSD
+546 DSRLVVGKDILSDSD
-561 GMAIFADYSWLADN
+561 GVAIFADYSWLADN

-605 ATRQSK
+605 ASDKT
-611 SEPFLLLIA
+611 
-620 SCNSA
+620 
-625 KVMVFVPSL
+625 

>member
-1 MFYNDPMFNI
+1 MFNI
-11 VYYGLLFIY
+11 VYYGFLFLY

-33 NVSVIFFSLTIGL
+33 NISVVFFSLTIGL

-57 RINYFIFNIIN
+57 KINYFIFNIIN

-80 VKNVFGII
+80 VRKVFGIVI
-88 ITPSTFTMYKQ
+88 VPSTFTMYKQ
-99 VTSGAFKTLFFDVI
+99 VTSGAFKTLFFETI
-113 TSNILIIILILLPFI
+113 ESNILIIILILLPFI

-150 TPFILFLL
+150 IPFILFLL
-158 CSDSL
+158 CTDSL
-163 DTFYSNKSDVNK
+163 DIFYSNKSDVNK

-184 NGDVG
+184 DGDLGLESG
-189 LEPGLEPGFESVG
+189 LEPGHESDGLESSGLESNLQVS
-202 EKDDEVTYTP
+202 D
-212 QISNIDF
+212 IDF
-219 DSIESDN
+219 DSLESDN

-248 GMFEGK
+248 GMFKGK

-284 LYFKNYYTPTNLST
+284 FYFKNYYTPTNLST

-318 QWNSNYNN
+318 QWNGNYNN

-331 YYPYGLGNLFKNLGY
+331 YYPYGLGNLFKELDY
-346 EVYAYHDYFYNF
+346 DVYAYHDYFYNF

-369 FDNYKAC
+369 FDDYKAC

-429 MAEKNKSLVNDLDY
+429 MAEKNKNLVSDLEY
-443 SETVRAY
+443 SDTVRAY

-471 GKLEDTVIVMASD
+471 GKLENTVIVMASD

-521 DVTVDKICNTID
+521 DVEVDKVCNTID
-533 VLPTVLNLFGIEH
+533 VLPTVLNLFGIEY
-546 DSRIIVGKDILSDSD
+546 DSRLIVGKDILSDSE
-561 GMAIFADYSWLADN
+561 GMAIFADYSWLTDN
-575 DDDYSNVVSN
+575 DSDYSNVVNN

-605 ATRQSK
+605 APDKT
-611 SEPFLLLIA
+611 
-620 SCNSA
+620 
-625 KVMVFVPSL
+625 

>member
-1 MFYNDPMFNI
+1 MFNI
-11 VYYGLLFIY
+11 VYYGLLFLY

-46 FVGYLSQFIPK
+46 FVGFLSQFVPK

-80 VKNVFGII
+80 VIKVFGIV

-99 VTSGAFKTLFFDVI
+99 VTGGAFKTLFFDVI
-113 TSNILIIILILLPFI
+113 TSNILIIVLILLPFI

-158 CSDSL
+158 CNDSL
-163 DTFYSNKSDVNK
+163 DTFYSNKSDVDK

-184 NGDVG
+184 DGDLG
-189 LEPGLEPGFESVG
+189 LESEEQTEPVVNE
-202 EKDDEVTYTP
+202 EVAVIYKP
-212 QISNIDF
+212 RISDIDF
-219 DSIESDN
+219 DSLESDN
-226 QAINDLNNYFKNQVP
+226 QAINDLNNYFKNQSP

-248 GMFEGK
+248 GMFKGK

-318 QWNSNYNN
+318 QWNGNYNN

-346 EVYAYHDYFYNF
+346 DVYAYHDYFYNF

-397 NGSIDDYINSDKFMV
+397 KASVDDYINSDKFMV

-429 MAEKNKSLVNDLDY
+429 MAEKNKDLVSDLEY

-494 MEELAGKELDKYSLY
+494 MEELAGKELDKHSLY

-533 VLPTVLNLFGIEH
+533 VLPTVLNLFGIEY

-561 GMAIFADYSWLADN
+561 GMAIFADHSWLTDN
-575 DDDYSNVVSN
+575 DSDYSNVVSN

-605 ATRQSK
+605 APNKT
-611 SEPFLLLIA
+611 
-620 SCNSA
+620 
-625 KVMVFVPSL
+625 

>member
-1 MFYNDPMFNI
+1 MLNI
-11 VYYGLLFIY
+11 VYYGLLFLY

-80 VKNVFGII
+80 VRKVFGIVI
-88 ITPSTFTMYKQ
+88 VPSTFTMYKQ

-113 TSNILIIILILLPFI
+113 TSNFLIIILILLPFI

-150 TPFILFLL
+150 IPFILFLL

-184 NGDVG
+184 DGDLGLESG
-189 LEPGLEPGFESVG
+189 LEPGQESDGHESDGHESSGLESN
-202 EKDDEVTYTP
+202 P
-212 QISNIDF
+212 QVSDIDF
-219 DSIESDN
+219 DSLESDN
-226 QAINDLNNYFKNQVP
+226 QAINDLNNYIENQVP

-248 GMFEGK
+248 GMFKGK

-284 LYFKNYYTPTNLST
+284 FYFKNYYTPTNLST

-318 QWNSNYNN
+318 QWNGNYNN

-331 YYPYGLGNLFKNLGY
+331 YYPYGLGNLFKELDY
-346 EVYAYHDYFYNF
+346 DVYAYHDYFYNF

-369 FDNYKAC
+369 FDDYKAC

-429 MAEKNKSLVNDLDY
+429 MAEKNKDLVSDLEY
-443 SETVRAY
+443 SDTVRAY

-521 DVTVDKICNTID
+521 DVEVDKVCNTID
-533 VLPTVLNLFGIEH
+533 VLPTVLNLFGIEY
-546 DSRIIVGKDILSDSD
+546 DSRLIAGKDILSDSE
-561 GMAIFADYSWLADN
+561 GMAIFADYSWLTDN

-605 ATRQSK
+605 ASNKT
-611 SEPFLLLIA
+611 
-620 SCNSA
+620 
-625 KVMVFVPSL
+625 

>member
-1 MFYNDPMFNI
+1 MFNI
-11 VYYGLLFIY
+11 VYYGFLFLY

-46 FVGYLSQFIPK
+46 FAGYLSQFIPK

-80 VKNVFGII
+80 VKKVFGIVI
-88 ITPSTFTMYKQ
+88 VPSTFTMYKQ
-99 VTSGAFKTLFFDVI
+99 VTSGAFKTLFFETI

-150 TPFILFLL
+150 IPFILFLL

-184 NGDVG
+184 DGDLG
-189 LEPGLEPGFESVG
+189 LESEEQTEQVVN
-202 EKDDEVTYTP
+202 EEVAVTYKP
-212 QISNIDF
+212 RISDIDF
-219 DSIESDN
+219 DSLESDN
-226 QAINDLNNYFKNQVP
+226 QAINDLNNYIKNQVP

-248 GMFEGK
+248 GMFKGK

-284 LYFKNYYTPTNLST
+284 FYFKNYYTPTNLST

-318 QWNSNYNN
+318 QWNGNYNN

-346 EVYAYHDYFYNF
+346 DVYAYHDYFYNF

-429 MAEKNKSLVNDLDY
+429 MAEKNKGLVRDLNY

-471 GKLEDTVIVMASD
+471 GKLEDTEIVMASD

-533 VLPTVLNLFGIEH
+533 VLPTVLNLFGIEY
-546 DSRIIVGKDILSDSD
+546 DSRLIVGKDILSDSD
-561 GMAIFADYSWLADN
+561 GMAIFADYSWLTDN
-575 DDDYSNVVSN
+575 DNDYSNVVNN

-605 ATRQSK
+605 A
-611 SEPFLLLIA
+611 
-620 SCNSA
+620 NG
-625 KVMVFVPSL
+625 

>member
-1 MFYNDPMFNI
+1 MFNI

-80 VKNVFGII
+80 VKKVFGII

-140 PKFTYILVVV
+140 PKFTYILVVTV
-150 TPFILFLL
+150 PFIMFLL
-158 CSDSL
+158 CKDSL
-163 DTFYSNKSDVNK
+163 DTFYSNKSDVDK

-184 NGDVG
+184 DGDVG
-189 LEPGLEPGFESVG
+189 LEIEDIVHESTVN
-202 EKDDEVTYTP
+202 EEVAVTYKP
-212 QISNIDF
+212 QVSDIDF

-248 GMFEGK
+248 GMFKGK

-318 QWNSNYNN
+318 QWNGNYNN

-331 YYPYGLGNLFKNLGY
+331 YYPYGLGNMFKNLGY
-346 EVYAYHDYFYNF
+346 DVYAYHDYFYNF

-521 DVTVDKICNTID
+521 NVTVDKICNTID
-533 VLPTVLNLFGIEH
+533 VLPTVLNLFGIEY
-546 DSRIIVGKDILSDSD
+546 DSRLIVGKDILSNSD
-561 GMAIFADYSWLADN
+561 GVAIFADGNYLGSDV
-575 DDDYSNVVSN
+575 NVN
-585 KYLVSKNIMVYD
+585 NYYLVSKNIMVYD

-605 ATRQSK
+605 ASG
-611 SEPFLLLIA
+611 
-620 SCNSA
+620 
-625 KVMVFVPSL
+625 

>member
-1 MFYNDPMFNI
+1 MFNI
-11 VYYGLLFIY
+11 VCYGLLFLY

-46 FVGYLSQFIPK
+46 FVGYLSQIIPK

-80 VKNVFGII
+80 VKKVFGIVI
-88 ITPSTFTMYKQ
+88 VPSTFTMYKQ

-163 DTFYSNKSDVNK
+163 DTFYSNKSDVDK
-175 LGVCSSIFM
+175 LGVCSSVFM
-184 NGDVG
+184 DGDLGFV
-189 LEPGLEPGFESVG
+189 PRFESDGHESVVR
-202 EKDDEVTYTP
+202 EEVTVTYNH
-212 QISNIDF
+212 QVSDIDF
-219 DSIESDN
+219 DSLESDN
-226 QAINDLNNYFKNQVP
+226 QVINDLNNYIKNQVP

-248 GMFEGK
+248 GMFKGK

-263 FDGYFVDK
+263 FDGYFVNE

-284 LYFKNYYTPTNLST
+284 FYFKNYYTPTNLST

-318 QWNSNYNN
+318 QWNGNYNN

-331 YYPYGLGNLFKNLGY
+331 YYPYGLGNLFKELDY
-346 EVYAYHDYFYNF
+346 DVYAYHDYFYNF

-369 FDNYKAC
+369 FDDYKAC

-429 MAEKNKSLVNDLDY
+429 MAEKNKSLVNGLEY
-443 SETVRAY
+443 SDTVRAY

-509 KNDLIIYNPSVE
+509 KNDLIIYNPGVE
-521 DVTVDKICNTID
+521 DVEVDKVCNTID
-533 VLPTVLNLFGIEH
+533 VLPTVLNLFGIEY
-546 DSRIIVGKDILSDSD
+546 DSRLIVGKDILSDSE
-561 GMAIFADYSWLADN
+561 GMAIFADYSWLTDN
-575 DDDYSNVVSN
+575 DSDYSNVVNN

-605 ATRQSK
+605 APNR
-611 SEPFLLLIA
+611 
-620 SCNSA
+620 N
-625 KVMVFVPSL
+625 

>member
-1 MFYNDPMFNI
+1 MFNI
-11 VYYGLLFIY
+11 VYYGFLFLY

-46 FVGYLSQFIPK
+46 FAGYLSQFIPK

-80 VKNVFGII
+80 VKKVFGIV
-88 ITPSTFTMYKQ
+88 ITPSIFTMYKQ
-99 VTSGAFKTLFFDVI
+99 VTSGAFKTLFFETI
-113 TSNILIIILILLPFI
+113 ASNFLIIILILLPFI

-184 NGDVG
+184 DGDLG
-189 LEPGLEPGFESVG
+189 LESGLETGHESGHESDGHESVVR
-202 EKDDEVTYTP
+202 EEVAVTYNP
-212 QISNIDF
+212 QVSDIDF
-219 DSIESDN
+219 DSLESDN
-226 QAINDLNNYFKNQVP
+226 QAINDLNNYIKNQAP

-248 GMFEGK
+248 GMFKGK

-284 LYFKNYYTPTNLST
+284 FYFKNYYTPTNLST

-318 QWNSNYNN
+318 QWNGNYNN

-331 YYPYGLGNLFKNLGY
+331 YYPYGLGNLFKELDY
-346 EVYAYHDYFYNF
+346 DVYAYHDYFYNF

-369 FDNYKAC
+369 FDNYTAC

-429 MAEKNKSLVNDLDY
+429 MAEKNKSLVNDLEY

-471 GKLEDTVIVMASD
+471 GKLDDTVIVMASD

-494 MEELAGKELDKYSLY
+494 MEELASKELDKYSLY

-521 DVTVDKICNTID
+521 NVEIDKVCNTID
-533 VLPTVLNLFGIEH
+533 VLPTVLNLFGIEY
-546 DSRIIVGKDILSDSD
+546 DSRLIVGKDILSDSD
-561 GMAIFADYSWLADN
+561 GMAIFADYSWLTDN
-575 DDDYSNVVSN
+575 DNDYSNVVSN

-605 ATRQSK
+605 ASNKT
-611 SEPFLLLIA
+611 
-620 SCNSA
+620 
-625 KVMVFVPSL
+625 

>member
-1 MFYNDPMFNI
+1 MFNI
-11 VYYGLLFIY
+11 VYYGFLFLY

-33 NVSVIFFSLTIGL
+33 NVSVVFFSLTIGL
-46 FVGYLSQFIPK
+46 FVGFLSQFVPK

-80 VKNVFGII
+80 VKKVFGIVI
-88 ITPSTFTMYKQ
+88 VPSTFTMYKQ

-113 TSNILIIILILLPFI
+113 ESNILIIILILLPFI

-150 TPFILFLL
+150 IPFILFLL

-184 NGDVG
+184 NGDLGLISG
-189 LEPGLEPGFESVG
+189 LESGHEPDGHEPDGHESDGHESDGHESDGHESDGLESN
-202 EKDDEVTYTP
+202 P
-212 QISNIDF
+212 QVSDIDF
-219 DSIESDN
+219 DSLESDN

-248 GMFEGK
+248 GIFKGK

-284 LYFKNYYTPTNLST
+284 FYFKNYYTPTNLST

-318 QWNSNYNN
+318 QWNGNYNN

-331 YYPYGLGNLFKNLGY
+331 YYPYGLGNLFKELDY
-346 EVYAYHDYFYNF
+346 DVYAYHDYFYNF

-369 FDNYKAC
+369 FDDYKAC

-429 MAEKNKSLVNDLDY
+429 MAEKNKDLVSDLEY
-443 SETVRAY
+443 SDTVRAY

-494 MEELAGKELDKYSLY
+494 MEELAGKKLDKYSLY

-521 DVTVDKICNTID
+521 DVTVDKVCNTID
-533 VLPTVLNLFGIEH
+533 VLPTVLNLFGIEY
-546 DSRIIVGKDILSDSD
+546 DSRLIVGKDILSDSE
-561 GMAIFADYSWLADN
+561 GMAIFADYSWLTDN
-575 DDDYSNVVSN
+575 DSDYSNVVSN

-597 YYRYLFDG
+597 YYRYLFDNG
-605 ATRQSK
+605 S
-611 SEPFLLLIA
+611 
-620 SCNSA
+620 
-625 KVMVFVPSL
+625 

>member
-1 MFYNDPMFNI
+1 MFNI
-11 VYYGLLFIY
+11 VYYGFLFLY

-46 FVGYLSQFIPK
+46 FAGYLSQFIPK

-80 VKNVFGII
+80 VKKVFGIVI
-88 ITPSTFTMYKQ
+88 VPSTFTMYKQ
-99 VTSGAFKTLFFDVI
+99 VTSGAFKTLFFETI

-150 TPFILFLL
+150 IPFILFLL

-184 NGDVG
+184 DGDLG
-189 LEPGLEPGFESVG
+189 LESEEQTEQVVN
-202 EKDDEVTYTP
+202 EEVAVTYKP
-212 QISNIDF
+212 RISDIDF
-219 DSIESDN
+219 DSLESDN
-226 QAINDLNNYFKNQVP
+226 QAINDLNNYIKNQVP

-248 GMFEGK
+248 GMFKGK

-284 LYFKNYYTPTNLST
+284 FYFKNYYTPTNLST

-318 QWNSNYNN
+318 QWNGNYNN

-346 EVYAYHDYFYNF
+346 DVYAYHDYFYNF

-369 FDNYKAC
+369 FDDYKAC

-429 MAEKNKSLVNDLDY
+429 MAEKNKGLVRDLNY

-471 GKLEDTVIVMASD
+471 GKLEDTEIVMASD

-533 VLPTVLNLFGIEH
+533 VLPTVLNLFGIEY
-546 DSRIIVGKDILSDSD
+546 DSRLVVGKDILSDSD
-561 GMAIFADYSWLADN
+561 GVAIFADYSWLADN

-605 ATRQSK
+605 ASDKT
-611 SEPFLLLIA
+611 
-620 SCNSA
+620 
-625 KVMVFVPSL
+625 

>member
-1 MFYNDPMFNI
+1 MFNI
-11 VYYGLLFIY
+11 VYYGLLFLY

-33 NVSVIFFSLTIGL
+33 NVSVVFFSLTIGL

-57 RINYFIFNIIN
+57 KINYFIFNIIN

-80 VKNVFGII
+80 VKKVFGIVI
-88 ITPSTFTMYKQ
+88 VPSTFTMYKQ
-99 VTSGAFKTLFFDVI
+99 VTSGAFKTLFFETI
-113 TSNILIIILILLPFI
+113 ASNILIIILILLPFI

-150 TPFILFLL
+150 IPFILFLL

-184 NGDVG
+184 DGDLG
-189 LEPGLEPGFESVG
+189 LISGHEPGHESGHEPGHESDGHESVVR
-202 EKDDEVTYTP
+202 EEVTVTYKP
-212 QISNIDF
+212 QVSDIDF
-219 DSIESDN
+219 DSLESDN
-226 QAINDLNNYFKNQVP
+226 QVINDLNNYIKNQVP

-248 GMFEGK
+248 DMFKGK

-318 QWNSNYNN
+318 QWNGNYNN

-346 EVYAYHDYFYNF
+346 DVYAYHDYFYNF

-429 MAEKNKSLVNDLDY
+429 MAEKNKDLVSDLNY
-443 SETVRAY
+443 SDTVRAY

-509 KNDLIIYNPSVE
+509 KNDLIIYNPGVE
-521 DVTVDKICNTID
+521 DVEVDKVCNTID
-533 VLPTVLNLFGIEH
+533 VLPTVLNLFGIEY
-546 DSRIIVGKDILSDSD
+546 DSRLIVGKDILSDSE
-561 GMAIFADYSWLADN
+561 GMAIFADYSWLTDN
-575 DDDYSNVVSN
+575 DNDYSNVVSN

-605 ATRQSK
+605 ASNKT
-611 SEPFLLLIA
+611 
-620 SCNSA
+620 
-625 KVMVFVPSL
+625 

>member
-1 MFYNDPMFNI
+1 M
-11 VYYGLLFIY
+11 
-20 EEILYKLVLQLPL
+20 
-33 NVSVIFFSLTIGL
+33 
-46 FVGYLSQFIPK
+46 
-57 RINYFIFNIIN
+57 
-68 LLLCIYYGTALI
+68 
-80 VKNVFGII
+80 
-88 ITPSTFTMYKQ
+88 
-99 VTSGAFKTLFFDVI
+99 
-113 TSNILIIILILLPFI
+113 
-128 VGLFLNRYLSNK
+128 
-140 PKFTYILVVV
+140 
-150 TPFILFLL
+150 
-158 CSDSL
+158 
-163 DTFYSNKSDVNK
+163 
-175 LGVCSSIFM
+175 
-184 NGDVG
+184 
-189 LEPGLEPGFESVG
+189 
-202 EKDDEVTYTP
+202 
-212 QISNIDF
+212 
-219 DSIESDN
+219 
-226 QAINDLNNYFKNQVP
+226 NNYFKNQAL

-284 LYFKNYYTPTNLST
+284 FYFKNYYTPTNLST

-318 QWNSNYNN
+318 QWNGNYNN

-346 EVYAYHDYFYNF
+346 DVYAYHDYFYNF

-382 RMDCS
+382 RIDCS

-429 MAEKNKSLVNDLDY
+429 MAEKNKDLVSDLDY

-521 DVTVDKICNTID
+521 DVTVNKICNTID
-533 VLPTVLNLFGIEH
+533 ILPTVLNLFGIEY
-546 DSRIIVGKDILSDSD
+546 DSRLIVGKDILSDSD
-561 GMAIFADYSWLADN
+561 GMAVFADYSWLADN
-575 DDDYSNVVSN
+575 DSDYSNVVSN

-605 ATRQSK
+605 APNKT
-611 SEPFLLLIA
+611 
-620 SCNSA
+620 
-625 KVMVFVPSL
+625 